1 MSWANIFRQ
10 IDERKYYAT
19 KVPEITLAFWVAKI
33 LSTAMGEATSD
44 FLVFH
49 VNPYV
54 AVVSGG
60 LGFLLALWLQF
71 RTTRYRPLAYWL
83 LVVMVS
89 IFGTMVADVI
99 HVVLGVPYVIST
111 SLFAG
116 SLLLILWGWNASEK
130 TLSIHSVATPRRE
143 LFYWATVIAT
153 FALGT
158 AAGDLTASTFGL
170 GYLNSAIMFSLLF
183 AAAGIAYFVF
193 RLNEVAAFWIAYI
206 LTRPMGASFADWF
219 DKPRDMSGLGFGT
232 APIAA
237 LLTVAVALAIG
248 YIWLRFQRQSVSAT
262 IGTNQISE
270 DFGEPG

>member
-1 MSWANIFRQ
+1 
-10 IDERKYYAT
+10 
-19 KVPEITLAFWVAKI
+19 
-33 LSTAMGEATSD
+33 
-44 FLVFH
+44 
-49 VNPYV
+49 
-54 AVVSGG
+54 
-60 LGFLLALWLQF
+60 
-71 RTTRYRPLAYWL
+71 
-83 LVVMVS
+83 
-89 IFGTMVADVI
+89 
-99 HVVLGVPYVIST
+99 
-111 SLFAG
+111 
-116 SLLLILWGWNASEK
+116 LLILWGWNASEK

-158 AAGDLTASTFGL
+158 AAGALTASTFGL